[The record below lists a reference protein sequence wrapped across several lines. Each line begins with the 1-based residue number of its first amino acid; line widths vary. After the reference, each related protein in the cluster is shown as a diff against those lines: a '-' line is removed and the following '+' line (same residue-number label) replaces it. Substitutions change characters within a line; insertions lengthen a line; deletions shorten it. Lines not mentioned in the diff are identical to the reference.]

1 MIKSDFCIQPK
12 NVIYITK
19 GFKWLKWSNVC
30 YLEVQR
36 TFTFWMQFSVP
47 FWLIARSTRKKLDS
61 FLKPQ
66 FTVRINK
73 SIDKIIIGILYF
85 DINRESLREYSWFL
99 TSPLSNSGL
108 FQALEDRQLINCYH
122 PRISTGKY
130 RKYQH
135 KECGHGPIQLIYMY
149 IAYVI
154 RKNHS

>member
-1 MIKSDFCIQPK
+1 MIKSDFCIHRK
-12 NVIYITK
+12 NVIYITTA
-19 GFKWLKWSNVC
+19 FKWLKWSNVC

-47 FWLIARSTRKKLDS
+47 FWLIARSTRKNLRFFSKTPIHRQNIAEAL
-61 FLKPQ
+61 
-66 FTVRINK
+66 NK

-99 TSPLSNSGL
+99 TSPLSSSGL

-130 RKYQH
+130 GKYQ
-135 KECGHGPIQLIYMY
+135 Q
-149 IAYVI
+149 
-154 RKNHS
+154 